1 MRATSRFGARLMRLH
16 MPGWIV
22 QRPALVLFV
31 LAASVYLLTAGVS
44 RNGVGYS
51 ADGTFAFEMA
61 KSVVVD
67 PDQKYLREHG
77 GNFSRW
83 GVGLPLAL
91 MPVVAAAEPFAHLAP
106 QRDRLPILDG
116 EHEMLLVNYAPLGG
130 LPQPKSTGVLELGL
144 DPGRYD
150 RLALLTHAG
159 LSTDFPQGL
168 EVASLIL
175 TAADGAEIVRPVR
188 VGIETAEWAYDRG
201 DVRARIQHE
210 RPPPAG
216 RQIGNARAYY
226 YLATWDFP
234 EAVDLES
241 ARLEYRQPDGNLY
254 VDGVAAR
261 LVDGAWVDGP
271 GIGRLWSERQTV
283 DFFRRIWVP
292 LVNAL
297 ITAFGAVVVFRIVR
311 RLDYGVD
318 IALAIGLIYALATMA
333 WPYAVVDFAEPL
345 VTALVLTCVWLLLIY
360 HQTHLRRY
368 LLLAGTVALAA
379 AVTKYVS
386 VIVMPLLVAAIFL
399 NHKRGR
405 TWRQAGRQGF
415 MPALAFSAPIIAVVP
430 VGLVAAAFLFDV
442 RLLYVH
448 ELWGGISRGWLGLP
462 IELGVHGL
470 ISSWGKGLLWYNP
483 VLLVAIPAIPWFIR
497 RHGWRAFIFVAIPI
511 GYLLLYSKKEVWYGG
526 NAWGP
531 RYLVPVVPFLVI
543 MAAPLIEWLAHKG
556 RRALPRAAFAV
567 VLLASLGVQVMGVSK
582 DFGSYLDLYQQQVV
596 GELPENGA
604 VYGGAAYQPWSA
616 KQPEGDFVAVFYAH
630 QFSPLLAHA
639 WLLRADATNLL
650 APDRTDLLEDALAR
664 SPWSRF
670 GIDVRPPRPENGLG
684 LDFWSTTLIE
694 YYLAYPVVLA
704 LAALILV
711 ALQVISVGALAAAT
725 HLLWPHG
732 PHAVRWRLGIVGVY
746 AAVLLAFDTLH
757 FML

>member
-1 MRATSRFGARLMRLH
+1 MRLRT
-16 MPGWIV
+16 PAWAV
-22 QRPALVLFV
+22 RRPALVLFL

-67 PDQKYLREHG
+67 PDHKYLRQHG
-77 GNFSRW
+77 HNFSRW

-106 QRDRLPILDG
+106 QRDRLPIGDG

-130 LPQPKSTGVLELGL
+130 MPQPNGTGVLDLGL
-144 DPGRYD
+144 KPGRYD

-159 LSTDFPQGL
+159 LSAEFPQGL
-168 EVASLIL
+168 EVASLIV
-175 TAADGAEIVRPVR
+175 TAADGDEIVRPVR
-188 VGIETAEWAYDRG
+188 AGLETAEWAYDRG

-210 RPPPAG
+210 RPQPAG

-226 YLATWDFP
+226 YLAIWDYP
-234 EAVDLES
+234 EPVDLES

-254 VDGVAAR
+254 VDGVAVR
-261 LVDGAWVDGP
+261 RIDGTWVDGP

-297 ITAFGAVVVFRIVR
+297 ITAFGAVVVYRIVR
-311 RLDYGVD
+311 RLDYGVS
-318 IALAIGLIYALATMA
+318 IALAIGLVYALATMA
-333 WPYAVVDFAEPL
+333 WPYAVYDFAEPL
-345 VTALVLTCVWLLLIY
+345 VTALVLTSVWLVLIY
-360 HQTHLRRY
+360 QRTPLRRY
-368 LLLAGTVALAA
+368 LVLAGMVALAA
-379 AVTKYVS
+379 AATKYVT

-399 NHKRGR
+399 NHKPGR
-405 TWRQAGRQGF
+405 TWREAGRQGLA
-415 MPALAFSAPIIAVVP
+415 PALAFAAPIIAVIP
-430 VGLVAAAFLFDV
+430 PGLVMAALVFDV
-442 RLLYVH
+442 QLLYVH
-448 ELWGGISRGWLGLP
+448 ELFGGISRGWLGLP
-462 IELGVHGL
+462 VELGVHGL

-483 VLLVAIPAIPWFIR
+483 VLFVAIPAIPWFIR
-497 RHGWRAFIFVAIPI
+497 RHGWRAFIFIAIPI
-511 GYLLLYSKKEVWYGG
+511 GYVLLYSKKEVWYGG

-531 RYLVPVVPFLVI
+531 RYLVPALPFLVI
-543 MAAPLIEWLAHKG
+543 MAVPVVEWLAAKG
-556 RRALPRAAFAV
+556 RRALPRTAFAV
-567 VLLASLGVQVMGVSK
+567 VLLASAAVQFMGVSK
-582 DFGSYLDLYQQQVV
+582 DFGAYLDLYQQQVV
-596 GELPENGA
+596 RQLPEDGA

-616 KQPEGDFVAVFYAH
+616 KQPEGDFVAVLYAH

-639 WLLRADATNLL
+639 WLLRADTMNLV

-670 GIDVRPPRPENGLG
+670 GIDVNPAHPENGLG

-704 LAALILV
+704 LAALVLV
-711 ALQVISVGALAAAT
+711 ALQVISVGALAAVA
-725 HLLWPHG
+725 HRLWPDG
-732 PHAVRWRLGIVGVY
+732 RHAARWRMSVVGVY
-746 AAVLLAFDTLH
+746 GAVLIAFDTLH

>member
-1 MRATSRFGARLMRLH
+1 MRLR
-16 MPGWIV
+16 MPAWAAR
-22 QRPALVLFV
+22 RPALALFL
-31 LAASVYLLTAGVS
+31 LAVTVYLLTAGVS

-67 PDQKYLREHG
+67 PDHKYLRRHG
-77 GNFSRW
+77 HNFSRW

-91 MPVVAAAEPFAHLAP
+91 MPVVAAAESFAHLAP
-106 QRDRLPILDG
+106 QRDRIPIG
-116 EHEMLLVNYAPLGG
+116 EHEILLVNYAPLGG
-130 LPQPKSTGVLELGL
+130 MPQPNSTDVLNLGL
-144 DPGRYD
+144 KPGRYD
-150 RLALLTHAG
+150 RLALLTHTG
-159 LSTDFPQGL
+159 LSAALPQGL
-168 EVASLIL
+168 EVARLVV
-175 TAADGAEIVRPVR
+175 TAAGGDAVVRPLR
-188 VGIETAEWAYDRG
+188 VGVETAEWAYDRG
-201 DVRARIQHE
+201 DVRAMIQHE

-226 YLATWDFP
+226 FLADWDFAEP
-234 EAVDLES
+234 VDLAS
-241 ARLEYRQPDGNLY
+241 ARLEYLVPDGNLY

-261 LVDGAWVDGP
+261 RVDGSWVDGP

-297 ITAFGAVVVFRIVR
+297 ITAFGAVVVYRIVR
-311 RLDYGVD
+311 RLDYGVS
-318 IALAIGLIYALATMA
+318 IALAIGLVYALATMA
-333 WPYAVVDFAEPL
+333 WPYAVFDFAEPL
-345 VTALVLTCVWLLLIY
+345 VTALVLTSVWLLLIY
-360 HQTHLRRY
+360 QRTPMRRY
-368 LLLAGTVALAA
+368 LVLAGMVALAA
-379 AVTKYVS
+379 AATKYVT

-399 NHKRGR
+399 SHKSGR
-405 TWRQAGRQGF
+405 TWRVAARQGLA
-415 MPALAFSAPIIAVVP
+415 PALAFAAPIIAIIP
-430 VGLVAAAFLFDV
+430 AGLVVAALAFDV
-442 RLLYVH
+442 QLLYVR

-483 VLLVAIPAIPWFIR
+483 VLFVAIPAIPWFIR
-497 RHGWRAFIFVAIPI
+497 RHGWRAFIFIAIPI
-511 GYLLLYSKKEVWYGG
+511 GYVLLYSKKEVWYGG

-531 RYLVPVVPFLVI
+531 RYLMPALPFLVI
-543 MAAPLIEWLAHKG
+543 MAAPVVEWLAGKG
-556 RRALPRAAFAV
+556 RRALLRAAFAV
-567 VLLASLGVQVMGVSK
+567 VLLASVAVQVMGVSK

-596 GELPENGA
+596 QQLPEDGA
-604 VYGGAAYQPWSA
+604 VYGGAAYQPWSSI
-616 KQPEGDFVAVFYAH
+616 QPEGDFVAVLYAH

-670 GIDVRPPRPENGLG
+670 GIEVRPERPENGLG

-694 YYLAYPVVLA
+694 YYLAYPAVLA
-704 LAALILV
+704 LAALVLV
-711 ALQVISVGALAAAT
+711 ALQVISVGALAAVT
-725 HLLWPHG
+725 HRLWPAG
-732 PHAVRWRLGIVGVY
+732 RHAARWRMSVVGIYG
-746 AAVLLAFDTLH
+746 AVLITFDTLH

>member
-1 MRATSRFGARLMRLH
+1 MQLRMLAWAVR
-16 MPGWIV
+16 
-22 QRPALVLFV
+22 RPALALFLLV
-31 LAASVYLLTAGVS
+31 ASVYLLTAGVS

-67 PDQKYLREHG
+67 PKHKYLREHG

-83 GVGLPLAL
+83 GVGLPLAFI
-91 MPVVAAAEPFAHLAP
+91 PVVAVAEPFAHIAP
-106 QRDRLPILDG
+106 QRDRLPINDG

-130 LPQPKSTGVLELGL
+130 MPQPKSTGVLDLGL
-144 DPGRYD
+144 EPGRYD
-150 RLALLTHAG
+150 RLALLSHTG
-159 LSTDFPQGL
+159 LSAAFPQGL
-168 EVASLIL
+168 EVAQLFV
-175 TAADGAEIVRPVR
+175 TATDGSEVIRPIRAGV
-188 VGIETAEWAYDRG
+188 ETAEWAYDRG

-234 EAVDLES
+234 EPIDLES

-261 LVDGAWVDGP
+261 LVNGTWVDGP

-311 RLDYGVD
+311 RLDYGVGT
-318 IALAIGLIYALATMA
+318 ALAIGLIYALATMA
-333 WPYAVVDFAEPL
+333 WHYAVVDFAEPL
-345 VTALVLTCVWLLLIY
+345 VTLLALTCVWLLLIY
-360 HQTHLRRY
+360 NRTPLRRY
-368 LLLAGTVALAA
+368 LVLAGLVALAA
-379 AVTKYVS
+379 AVTKYVT
-386 VIVMPLLVAAIFL
+386 VIILPLLVAAIFL
-399 NHKRGR
+399 SHRSGR
-405 TWRQAGRQGF
+405 SWRQAGREGF
-415 MPALAFSAPIIAVVP
+415 MPALAFAAPFIAVVP
-430 VGLVAAAFLFDV
+430 VGLVMAAFLFDV

-462 IELGVHGL
+462 IELGMHGL
-470 ISSWGKGLLWYNP
+470 ISSWGKGMLWYNP
-483 VLLVAIPAIPWFIR
+483 VLFAAIPAIPWFIR
-497 RHGWRAFIFVAIPI
+497 RHGWRSFIFVAIPI

-531 RYLVPVVPFLVI
+531 RYLLPAVPFLVI
-543 MAAPLIEWLAHKG
+543 MAAPLVEWLAGKG
-556 RRALPRAAFAV
+556 RRVLPRVAFTV
-567 VLLASLGVQVMGVSK
+567 LLLASVAVQLMGVSK

-596 GELPENGA
+596 QHLPEDGA
-604 VYGGAAYQPWSA
+604 VYGGAEYQPWSS
-616 KQPEGDFVAVFYAH
+616 KQPEGDFVAVLYAH

-670 GIDVRPPRPENGLG
+670 GIGVRPEHPENGLG

-704 LAALILV
+704 LAALVLV
-711 ALQVISVGALAAAT
+711 GLQVISVGALAAVT
-725 HLLWPHG
+725 HQLWPDG
-732 PHAVRWRLGIVGVY
+732 RHAVRWRLSIVGVY
-746 AAVLLAFDTLH
+746 GAVLLAFDTLH

>member
-1 MRATSRFGARLMRLH
+1 VRLRVPAWMVH
-16 MPGWIV
+16 
-22 QRPALVLFV
+22 RPALVLFV

-67 PDQKYLREHG
+67 PDHKYLKEHG

-91 MPVVAAAEPFAHLAP
+91 MPMVAVAEPFAHLAP
-106 QRDRLPILDG
+106 QRDRLPILGG

-130 LPQPKSTGVLELGL
+130 MPQPNSTGVLELGL
-144 DPGRYD
+144 EPGRYD

-159 LSTDFPQGL
+159 LSAAFPQGL
-168 EVASLIL
+168 EIAQLIV
-175 TAADGAEIVRPVR
+175 TAADGTEIVRPIR

-234 EAVDLES
+234 DTIDLES
-241 ARLEYRQPDGNLY
+241 ARLKYRQPDGNLY

-292 LVNAL
+292 LVNSL

-311 RLDYGVD
+311 RLDYRAD
-318 IALAIGLIYALATMA
+318 IALAIGLVYALGTMA

-345 VTALVLTCVWLLLIY
+345 VTALVLVCVWLLLIY
-360 HQTHLRRY
+360 DQTQLRRY
-368 LLLAGTVALAA
+368 LLLAGLVALAA
-379 AVTKYVS
+379 AVTKYVT
-386 VIVMPLLVAAIFL
+386 VIVMPLLVLAIFL
-399 NHKRGR
+399 SHKPGR
-405 TWRQAGRQGF
+405 TWREAGRQGF
-415 MPALAFSAPIIAVVP
+415 VPALAFAAPSIAVVP

-462 IELGVHGL
+462 IELGIHGL

-497 RHGWRAFIFVAIPI
+497 RHGWRAFIFLAIPI
-511 GYLLLYSKKEVWYGG
+511 GYVLLYSKKEVWYGG
-526 NAWGP
+526 TAWRP
-531 RYLVPVVPFLVI
+531 RYPVPIVPSLLI
-543 MAAPLIEWLAHKG
+543 MAAPLIEWLARKG
-556 RRALPRAAFAV
+556 RHALPRAAFAL
-567 VLLASLGVQVMGVSK
+567 VLVATAAVQVTGVRT
-582 DFGSYLDLYQQQVV
+582 DFGSYLDL
-596 GELPENGA
+596 
-604 VYGGAAYQPWSA
+604 
-616 KQPEGDFVAVFYAH
+616 
-630 QFSPLLAHA
+630 
-639 WLLRADATNLL
+639 
-650 APDRTDLLEDALAR
+650 
-664 SPWSRF
+664 
-670 GIDVRPPRPENGLG
+670 
-684 LDFWSTTLIE
+684 
-694 YYLAYPVVLA
+694 
-704 LAALILV
+704 
-711 ALQVISVGALAAAT
+711 
-725 HLLWPHG
+725 
-732 PHAVRWRLGIVGVY
+732 
-746 AAVLLAFDTLH
+746 
-757 FML
+757 